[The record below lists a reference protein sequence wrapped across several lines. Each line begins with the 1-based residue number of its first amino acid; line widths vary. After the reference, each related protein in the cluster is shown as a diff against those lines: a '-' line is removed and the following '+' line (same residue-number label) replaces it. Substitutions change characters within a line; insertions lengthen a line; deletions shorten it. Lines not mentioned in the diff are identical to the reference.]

1 MPPRAGFGLPPIH
14 CTFLLLG
21 VTFAPTAC
29 TTATPDRPR
38 VVVSELFRELM
49 RSNNSR
55 SACVTKR
62 RSKLPLPTLAELNR
76 SLLSESVLYNARAR
90 TCPSKCADGPHGASR
105 PVAPRG
111 MCVHSTPFDKK
122 YIVDQY
128 SLHLVVLSRFLQIV
142 PICTD
147 ERGSCGA
154 DIVVVPSFTFHVQ
167 LIVNEKGIRS
177 GCFHAKQMWAFWES
191 ALRRHGRMD
200 DPRGGPLIF
209 VPEPRTWDAVHA
221 NVELLAALPP
231 AFVSRVAIGTIM
243 SNIDSAS
250 AARMEPGWRDG
261 AEEELRRR
269 EGLLARWQRSAHE
282 PMPLSF
288 GGPLLITL
296 PIPMGYSQAFDLLA
310 FDAQQLRQHGRAGVA
325 APEASANRIV
335 RRDIAIL
342 WSAGISRTSVLFA
355 RGRHQAIRPRMA
367 NALLAAGA
375 RCTNRD
381 MSHCVI
387 CAPGVS
393 DQAGWCAAGE
403 GPESGVFEPLRAT
416 FCIEPPGDTLG
427 RSHPFLAIQS
437 GCIPV
442 LIDGGHRAYAPGP
455 TWWPWRPARPSST
468 PDDGAAD
475 GDLAQRLSAG
485 ASAVRNSSS
494 PADPANGG
502 GRETRGS
509 TLTVPY
515 EEFAVLIDEA
525 EVIQPGDAWLQRLI
539 ALAADDAWVARK
551 RAAMQRVAPH
561 FVFAPRGCGR
571 AECGDAF
578 SGLQRALKRA
588 WVASAALDEL
598 RAVRHAPRPNLTSDA
613 RRRPEGPAALPA
625 AERPSPSRGAPPF
638 CAPRLALG
646 ELVSA
651 PSFSCAWQ
659 NACAAPLV
667 ARPLSVARVPRAFGA
682 QRVPH
687 DASSRAPLSSLADA
701 ERLAAFAALEPP
713 DVAEL
718 PTPLARIARFAAL
731 VLAPYMGRAR
741 AANAS
746 DSRSARALAGVD
758 VHVDGARS
766 ASVILLD
773 SSFGVIAR
781 APLASAGALAPC
793 VPERARLVDC
803 RLFRHSSSGSSA
815 APAADA
821 PRPADARDVALAL
834 WLHCSCAMAGLA
846 QQEERE
852 LSVMAPLRLST
863 MDAASCGQQQ
873 GCEVLV
879 ATLGPAW
886 SMPHIT
892 AHRGKVEQQRR
903 TRARWQSAGKGD
915 QAPSGL
921 GMLRSP
927 PRRPLFFSSHGELY
941 AHGAELSR
949 RALVVHLPTQP
960 PSSVGAAVRCCAPP
974 VQLARARPTARATAD
989 GATARGETASSTTK
1003 DGERLAWGLG
1013 EVVDRTLLY
1022 NQRAALTI
1030 AAGLVHL
1037 ADSAEL
1043 LGVARAERPCPTSA
1057 EGSRRCTDRPAR
1069 FFTHVFFT
1077 LDDAPPFAPKRL
1089 GVEFCLPSTTTTMY
1103 TNGNTNDN
1111 EPLDCDANQVI
1122 TSLALVH
1129 DEQLPNGDDKR
1140 DSDGARSLAPR
1151 DARILV
1157 FYSTFLLESSVL
1169 GGDHRRA
1176 GPYGGADIVTGQR
1189 ARPGLQAE
1197 GQAPAPPALQH
1208 IVTVATFGL
1217 QGVLDQLAIAS

>member
-1 MPPRAGFGLPPIH
+1 MWRRCARTM
-14 CTFLLLG
+14 CR
-21 VTFAPTAC
+21 
-29 TTATPDRPR
+29 ATPAATDERGRPH
-38 VVVSELFRELM
+38 VVVSELFREMM
-49 RSNNSR
+49 RSSAGRPPFVARARSR
-55 SACVTKR
+55 ALLTS
-62 RSKLPLPTLAELNR
+62 LAELNR
-76 SLLSESVLYNARAR
+76 SLLSESVLYGERAR
-90 TCPSKCADGPHGASR
+90 ICPGERAVGSRGASR
-105 PVAPRG
+105 LVAPRG
-111 MCVHSTPFDKK
+111 MCVHSTPLNKRQF
-122 YIVDQY
+122 VDQY
-128 SLHLVVLSRFLQIV
+128 SLHLAVLSRFLQIA
-142 PICTD
+142 PICAD

-154 DIVVVPSFTFHVQ
+154 DIVVVPSFFLHVQ
-167 LIVNEKGIRS
+167 LIVSARTVLCANCFGAKPFGTFWKGV
-177 GCFHAKQMWAFWES
+177 
-191 ALRRHGRMD
+191 LRRHGRMD

-209 VPEPRTWDAVHA
+209 VPEPRHWDVVRA
-221 NVELLAALPP
+221 NVEQLSALPP
-231 AFVSRVAIGTIM
+231 PFVSRVVIGTPM
-243 SNIDSAS
+243 SNVDSTT
-250 AARMEPGWRDG
+250 AARLEPGWRDG

-269 EGLLARWQRSAHE
+269 EGLLARWQRTTHE
-282 PMPLSF
+282 PAPLSF

-296 PIPMGYSQAFDLLA
+296 PTPMGYAQAFDLLA
-310 FDAQQLRQHGRAGVA
+310 FDAQQLRQHGEAGQPA
-325 APEASANRIV
+325 RDASASRIV

-342 WSAGISRTSVLFA
+342 WSAGLSRTATLFVS
-355 RGRHQAIRPRMA
+355 GRRQAIRPRIVE
-367 NALLAAGA
+367 ALLAADA

-393 DQAGWCAAGE
+393 DQAGW
-403 GPESGVFEPLRAT
+403 
-416 FCIEPPGDTLG
+416 
-427 RSHPFLAIQS
+427 
-437 GCIPV
+437 
-442 LIDGGHRAYAPGP
+442 
-455 TWWPWRPARPSST
+455 PSST

-625 AERPSPSRGAPPF
+625 AERPSPSHGAPPF

-651 PSFSCAWQ
+651 PSFSWQ

-949 RALVVHLPTQP
+949 RAFVMHLPTQP
-960 PSSVGAAVRCCAPP
+960 SSGVEAAARCCAPP
-974 VQLARARPTARATAD
+974 VQLARAQPTARAAPG
-989 GATARGETASSTTK
+989 GAIARGGSTSSTTK
-1003 DGERLAWGLG
+1003 GGKSLAW
-1013 EVVDRTLLY
+1013 EMRDKAHRTLLY
-1022 NQRAALTI
+1022 NQKTAFTV

-1043 LGVARAERPCPTSA
+1043 LGVARAERPRPSLA
-1057 EGSRRCTDRPAR
+1057 EGYDATLDEGLRRCIDRPAR

-1089 GVEFCLPSTTTTMY
+1089 GVEFCLPSTTHTTQPDGD
-1103 TNGNTNDN
+1103 TSDD
-1111 EPLDCDANQVI
+1111 EPLDCDANQII
-1122 TSLALVH
+1122 TSLALVRQGRQPH
-1129 DEQLPNGDDKR
+1129 DGVER
-1140 DSDGARSLAPR
+1140 HDGAHGTTQRS
-1151 DARILV
+1151 ARLLV
-1157 FYSTFLLESSVL
+1157 AYGALSADERGV
-1169 GGDHRRA
+1169 G
-1176 GPYGGADIVTGQR
+1176 GGAAIQR
-1189 ARPGLQAE
+1189 F
-1197 GQAPAPPALQH
+1197 APPMVSAAG
-1208 IVTVATFGL
+1208 VATFAL
-1217 QGVLDQLAIAS
+1217 AGVLAQLAPAS